1 MACVKGGKKPAPH
14 SALRQMGAGA
24 STGTL
29 PANSNAE
36 LAAQLAA
43 NATLPAA
50 NITPAVKE
58 FAVRLKMA
66 LSTRDGWEELQ
77 QLFKS
82 LRASL
87 DEAVS
92 SEEWSS
98 LLHQN
103 EDLCNKYFGQV
114 SPEEIM
120 DQFNRLDEEY
130 VADGTG
136 SNRAA
141 GLVCL
146 LSAPT
151 NRVVSLCVLGRGKS
165 QLDWGEF
172 VDGAIS
178 LSAAVSLTDA
188 LSTVEGEAEL
198 KELFDSIPSE
208 DDGRVALREWGDLL
222 LGRED
227 VLVRFLGL
235 DAGASPRFTAFFMT
249 GRFVVWVRK
258 TFRRLG
264 FNDDAYVT
272 WDEFR
277 AGGQ

>member
-1 MACVKGGKKPAPH
+1 MEKPAPH
-14 SALRQMGAGA
+14 SAGGKWGGA

-50 NITPAVKE
+50 NITPAIKE

-98 LLHQN
+98 MLHQN

-120 DQFNRLDEEY
+120 DQFNRPMRS
-130 VADGTG
+130 T
-136 SNRAA
+136 
-141 GLVCL
+141 L
-146 LSAPT
+146 LM
-151 NRVVSLCVLGRGKS
+151 
-165 QLDWGEF
+165 
-172 VDGAIS
+172 
-178 LSAAVSLTDA
+178 
-188 LSTVEGEAEL
+188 
-198 KELFDSIPSE
+198 
-208 DDGRVALREWGDLL
+208 
-222 LGRED
+222 
-227 VLVRFLGL
+227 GL
-235 DAGASPRFTAFFMT
+235 DRTARPVLCTCLDFH
-249 GRFVVWVRK
+249 
-258 TFRRLG
+258 
-264 FNDDAYVT
+264 
-272 WDEFR
+272 
-277 AGGQ
+277 